1 MTSERFFSDLQR
13 RGCSRTSFE
22 FARLLL
28 SLDPYS
34 DPHGA
39 YLYLDFSAVKSG
51 MHDWLLSMW
60 DLHDDMAKSEI
71 DWHRFNVTVLP
82 GWSYARALAIR
93 AKEKSK
99 KEVKEFF
106 CTRA

>member
-71 DWHRFNVTVLP
+71 DWRRFNVTVLP